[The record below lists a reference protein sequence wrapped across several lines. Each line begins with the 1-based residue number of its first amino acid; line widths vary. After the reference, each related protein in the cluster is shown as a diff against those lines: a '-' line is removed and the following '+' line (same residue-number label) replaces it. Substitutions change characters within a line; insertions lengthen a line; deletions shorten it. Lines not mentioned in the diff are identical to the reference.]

1 MRDTYSGIPAPASS
15 GRRLLPLVILAL
27 AASGLLLWTSRTP
40 DTLVEWG
47 RDLAAAQEQARQENR
62 LVLLEFDS
70 VGCGYCRLMDSE
82 VFSRPEVLPLLEDF
96 IPVRLDMNRDR
107 ANARRFGVEA
117 VPAILVLSPS
127 GRLMDSFVGARSF
140 QDFRKFIEAIRS

>member
-1 MRDTYSGIPAPASS
+1 MSDTYSATPVPASS

-27 AASGLLLWTSRTP
+27 ATAGLLLWTSRTP
-40 DTLVEWG
+40 ETLVEW
-47 RDLAAAQEQARQENR
+47 RDDLEAAQEQARRENR
-62 LVLLEFDS
+62 LVLLEFDA
-70 VGCGYCRLMDSE
+70 VGCGYCRQMDGE

-107 ANARRFGVEA
+107 ANARRFRVEA

-127 GRLMDSFVGARSF
+127 GRVMDSFVGARSF